1 MKHIFKSILALT
13 SLAFVAVSCDTDFIG
28 NKFNP
33 GDEQNT
39 VSFVQSVIS
48 DTELPAT
55 VTSYDIQVG
64 RSCADNAASYKVV
77 AANGFPEAICPSSVS
92 FAAGEYEAFITID
105 LSNVPVGQ
113 LVKGAL
119 ALFDQDSPVAGD
131 RSKCDINV
139 SLQKAY
145 NWQPYGTV
153 KLTDDL
159 IPAVFTAPNAT
170 WQVEALKAEG
180 VEVYRLIDPY
190 GPTFPF
196 NDPGD
201 FTLGA
206 KWDIDATDPDAVTFN
221 RTYLGFDWGYGEFNI
236 ALSEGAKGKMV
247 NKVITFPVDGIIF
260 NLPDIGNFKA
270 NNSGLQKIDLNL

>member
-48 DTELPAT
+48 DTELSAT
-55 VTSYDIQVG
+55 VTSYDIMVG
-64 RSCADNAASYKVV
+64 RSSADNAISCNLKIA
-77 AANGFPEAICPSSVS
+77 GFPEGICPSSVS
-92 FAAGEYEAFITID
+92 FAAGQYQAPITID

-113 LVKGAL
+113 LVKGSIELVEQA
-119 ALFDQDSPVAGD
+119 SYS
-131 RSKCDINV
+131 RKSINV

-145 NWQPYGTV
+145 NWLPYGTV

-190 GPTFPF
+190 GPTCPF
-196 NDPGD
+196 NEPGD

-206 KWDIDATDPDAVTFN
+206 KWDIDATNPDAVTFS

-236 ALSEGAKGKMV
+236 VLSEGAKGKMV